1 MNIRPTWLCL
11 LVLSL
16 AGCGKDPQLQGSASD
31 TPSPLDTEAA
41 SLQSDAT
48 KQARANRSPAL
59 SATSTSVPDPAE
71 ALNTLTHAVRRY
83 SAEKRRVPG
92 NLQELLAAGYVTSLP
107 APPPGKKFVINA
119 ARVEVVLENQ

>member
-1 MNIRPTWLCL
+1 MNIRLTWLCIL
-11 LVLSL
+11 ILSI
-16 AGCGKDPQLQGSASD
+16 AGCGNDPQSQGSASD

-48 KQARANRSPAL
+48 RQAGANRSPAL
-59 SATSTSVPDPAE
+59 SATSTSVPDPAA

-83 SAEKRRVPG
+83 SAEKRRVPS
-92 NLQELLAAGYVTSLP
+92 NLQELVTAGYVTSLP